1 MKYLGIDYGKRK
13 IGLAISEGI
22 LASPLKVVSVHSLG
36 DALVKI
42 DQVINGEQIDQ
53 VVIGVPDSG
62 QSLLMIR
69 KFIDQLKKK
78 IVVVE
83 VDETLTTQQA
93 QQKLRQLRAP
103 QKKRTLDD
111 AVAAALILQQHLD
124 SHD

>member
-1 MKYLGIDYGKRK
+1 MKYLGIDYGKSK

-22 LASPLKVVSVHSLG
+22 LASPLKIVSVHSLS

-69 KFIDQLKKK
+69 KFIDQLKKRLP
-78 IVVVE
+78 VVE
-83 VDETLTTQQA
+83 VDETLTTQLV
-93 QQKLRQLRAP
+93 QQQLRELKVP
-103 QKKRTLDD
+103 RGKRAQDD
-111 AVAAALILQQHLD
+111 ALAAAMILQEYLD
-124 SHD
+124 SH